1 VVSSQADESDVA
13 VYGLDVAVHDAKMA
27 RVWVNPRTFS
37 SRDAG
42 YAEEQFVDNDICIYS
57 L

>member
-1 VVSSQADESDVA
+1 MVSSQADESDVA